1 MQSASHNKDIKI
13 VPIAIVLLAG
23 GFLAILNQTLLTT
36 AIPHIMSDL
45 SLTENTAQWVTT
57 IFMLV
62 NGVMIPVTAF
72 LTETFT
78 TRRLFMS
85 AMGLFAVGTVF
96 CAFTTNFPL
105 LIVGRIVQAAGAGII
120 MPLMMTIFLLVFPIH
135 KRGTAMGL
143 VGLVISFA
151 PAIGP
156 TLSGWIIDQYPW
168 KTIFFIIL
176 PFIIIDMIA
185 AYFVLENVTERTFPK
200 VDVLSIILSS
210 FGFGGLLFGFSSAG
224 NFGWSNLYV
233 VLALAIGALALVV
246 FILRQ
251 LKLKQPMLEFRIFKY
266 KIFTLTT
273 AIGMIAFI
281 VLIGAETLLPIYMQ
295 NMAGFSALD
304 SGLMIM
310 PGAIVM
316 GIMSPINGRIFDKI
330 GGRWLMI
337 TGLGIVVITSFAFTN
352 LTVDTSMKFLTIM
365 FAIRMFGISM
375 IMMPSATTGLNQ
387 LPNKLI
393 AHGTAM
399 NNTMRQVGASIGT
412 AMLITIMTSTALN
425 GEATITD
432 KIQGV
437 NMAFYV
443 TIAFAIIGLIMA
455 FYVPSLQK
463 LNEKRQI
470 SQK

>member
-1 MQSASHNKDIKI
+1 MESTSYDEDIKI
-13 VPIAIVLLAG
+13 VPLAIVLLSG

-36 AIPHIMSDL
+36 AIPHIMVDL

-62 NGVMIPVTAF
+62 NGIMIPVTAF

-78 TRRLFMS
+78 TRRLFIS
-85 AMGLFAVGTVF
+85 AMVLFAVGTVF
-96 CAFTTNFPL
+96 CALTTNFPM
-105 LIVGRIVQAAGAGII
+105 LIVGRVIQAAGAGII
-120 MPLMMTIFLLVFPIH
+120 MPLMMTIFLLVFPIT

-168 KTIFFIIL
+168 RTIFIIIL
-176 PFIIIDMIA
+176 PFIIIDIFA
-185 AYFVLENVTERTFPK
+185 AYFVLKNVTKRTFPK
-200 VDVLSIILSS
+200 VDILSIILSS
-210 FGFGGLLFGFSSAG
+210 FGFGGLLYGFSSAG
-224 NFGWSNLYV
+224 NFGWSSTYV
-233 VLALAIGALALVV
+233 ILSLTIGAISLLI

-251 LKLKQPMLEFRIFKY
+251 LKLKEPMLEFRIFKY
-266 KIFTLTT
+266 KVFTLTT
-273 AIGMIAFI
+273 GIGMIAFI
-281 VLIGAETLLPIYMQ
+281 VLIGAETILPIYMQ
-295 NMAGFSALD
+295 NMAGYTALE

-310 PGAIVM
+310 PGALVM
-316 GIMSPINGRIFDKI
+316 GIMSPINGRIFDRI

-337 TGLGIVVITSFAFTN
+337 TGLSIVVITSFAFTN
-352 LTVDTSMKFLTIM
+352 LTVDTSFKYLSIM

-387 LPNKLI
+387 LPIKLI

-412 AMLITIMTSTALN
+412 AMLITIMTSVAAMD
-425 GEATITD
+425 GEAVLKSDMVI
-432 KIQGV
+432 GV

-443 TIAFAIIGLIMA
+443 TIVFAILGLIMA
-455 FYVPSLQK
+455 FYVPSLNNS
-463 LNEKRQI
+463 NEKI
-470 SQK
+470 EMS